1 MLPDIYT
8 RTLADNRRALAA
20 WVIGTAVVGL
30 MYAAFYPQVGG
41 SGGMAETVQNY
52 PEAMREAL
60 RMQDIGSAAGYLGS
74 TVFGLLLPL
83 LVMAFGV
90 TFGARAIAGDEETG
104 YLDLLLAHPV
114 GRTRLALE
122 RFAGLVTGAVAIAI
136 LVFAGMLAIRSGAE
150 LESIG
155 IAEFAAQCVQLA
167 LLGITFGALAIG
179 LGAALGKRGQ
189 VLGISVGVGV
199 LTYIA
204 GNLAGVIGADWLKY
218 LSPFHYYIGGEPLR
232 NGMQWAD
239 TAILLA
245 VSVTLVALG
254 FFRFNQRDLRS

>member
-8 RTLADNRRALAA
+8 QTLADNRRSLLA
-20 WVIGTAVVGL
+20 WSIGTAAVGV

-41 SGGMAETVQNY
+41 SGGMAETVQDY

-60 RMQDIGSAAGYLGS
+60 RIQDIGSAAGYLGS
-74 TVFGLLLPL
+74 PVFGLLLPL

-90 TFGARAIAGDEETG
+90 TFGARAVAGDEETG

-114 GRTRLALE
+114 GRTRLAVE
-122 RFAGLVTGAVAIAI
+122 RFAGLVSGAVAIAV

-179 LGAALGKRGQ
+179 LGAALGKRAL
-189 VLGISVGVGV
+189 VLGISVGIGV

-204 GNLAGVIGADWLKY
+204 GNLAGVIGADWLKL

-239 TAILLA
+239 AAILLA
-245 VSVTLVALG
+245 ISLALVSVGYA
-254 FFRFNQRDLRS
+254 RFNRRDLRS

>member
-8 RTLADNRRALAA
+8 RTLVDNRRGLLAWA
-20 WVIGTAVVGL
+20 VGTAAVGL
-30 MYAAFYPQVGG
+30 MYAAFYPQV
-41 SGGMAETVQNY
+41 SEGGMAETVENY

-60 RMQDIGSAAGYLGS
+60 RMNDLSSAAGYLGS

-114 GRTRLALE
+114 GRTRLAVQ
-122 RFAGLVTGAVAIAI
+122 RFAGLVTGATAIAA
-136 LVFAGMLAIRSGAE
+136 LVFLGMLAVRSTAG
-150 LESIG
+150 LDSIG
-155 IAEFAAQCVQLA
+155 VAEFAAQCVHLA
-167 LLGITFGALAIG
+167 LLGTTFGALATG
-179 LGAALGKRGQ
+179 LSAALGKRAT
-189 VLGISVGVGV
+189 VLGIAVGIGV

-218 LSPFHYYIGGEPLR
+218 CSPFHYYIGGEPLR
-232 NGMQWAD
+232 HGMQWAD
-239 TAILLA
+239 AAALLTATILL
-245 VSVTLVALG
+245 VATGLL
-254 FFRFNQRDLRS
+254 RFTRRDLRS

>member
-8 RTLADNRRALAA
+8 RTLIDNRRLLMA
-20 WVIGTAVVGL
+20 WAVGTTAVGS
-30 MYAAFYPQVGG
+30 MYAAFYPQVSG
-41 SGGMAETVQNY
+41 GGMAEAVRNY

-60 RMQDIGSAAGYLGS
+60 RMNDVNSAAGYLGS

-90 TFGARAIAGDEETG
+90 TFGARAVAGDEETG

-114 GRTRLALE
+114 GRVRLAVQ
-122 RFAGLVTGAVAIAI
+122 RFAGLVTGAVAISA
-136 LVFAGMLAIRSGAE
+136 LVLLGMLALRSTAE

-155 IAEFAAQCVQLA
+155 IAQFAAQCAHLA
-167 LLGITFGALAIG
+167 LLGITFGALGIG

-189 VLGISVGVGV
+189 ALAIAVGIGV
-199 LTYIA
+199 LTYVV
-204 GNLAGVIGADWLKY
+204 GNLAGVIGIDWLKY

-232 NGMQWAD
+232 HGMQWAD
-239 TAILLA
+239 AGILVA
-245 VSVTLVALG
+245 VSAVLATAG
-254 FFRFNQRDLRS
+254 FVRFSRRDLRS

>member
-1 MLPDIYT
+1 MLPDIYAQ
-8 RTLADNRRALAA
+8 TLTDNRRALLA
-20 WVIGTAVVGL
+20 WSIGTAVVGL
-30 MYAAFYPQVGG
+30 VYAAFYPQVGG
-41 SGGMAETVQNY
+41 AGGMAETVANY

-60 RMQDIGSAAGYLGS
+60 RMQDMGSPAGYLGS

-83 LVMAFGV
+83 LVMAFGI
-90 TFGARAIAGDEETG
+90 TFGARAVAGDEETG
-104 YLDLLLAHPV
+104 YLDLLLSHPV
-114 GRTRLALE
+114 SRTRLAAQ
-122 RFAGLVTGAVAIAI
+122 RFAGLVTGAVAIAV
-136 LVFAGMLAIRSGAE
+136 LVFLGMLAIRAGAD

-155 IAEFAAQCVQLA
+155 IAEFAAQCAHLA

-179 LGAALGKRGQ
+179 SGAALGDRGQ
-189 VLGISVGVGV
+189 VLGITAGIGV

-232 NGMQWAD
+232 HGMQWAD
-239 TAILLA
+239 AAILLA
-245 VSVTLVALG
+245 VSAVLVTLG

>member
-8 RTLADNRRALAA
+8 RTLADNRRGLLA
-20 WVIGTAVVGL
+20 WSIGTAVVGL
-30 MYAAFYPQVGG
+30 MYAAFYPQVSG
-41 SGGMAETVQNY
+41 GGMADTVQNY

-60 RMQDIGSAAGYLGS
+60 RMDDMSSAAGYLGS

-114 GRTRLALE
+114 GRVRLAVQ
-122 RFAGLVTGAVAIAI
+122 RFAGLVTGATAIAV
-136 LVFAGMLAIRSGAE
+136 LVFLGMLAVRSTAD

-155 IAEFAAQCVQLA
+155 IGGFAAQCVHLA

-189 VLGISVGVGV
+189 VLGISVGIGV

-232 NGMQWAD
+232 HGMQWAD
-239 TAILLA
+239 ATILTVA
-245 VSVTLVALG
+245 SAALVACG
-254 FFRFNQRDLRS
+254 FLRFGRRDLRS

>member
-8 RTLADNRRALAA
+8 RTLIDNRRLLLA
-20 WVIGTAVVGL
+20 WSVGTAAVGL
-30 MYAAFYPQVGG
+30 LYAAFYPQV
-41 SGGMAETVQNY
+41 SEGGMAEAVQNY

-60 RMQDIGSAAGYLGS
+60 RMNDVDSAAGYLGS

-90 TFGARAIAGDEETG
+90 TFGARAVAGDEESG

-114 GRTRLALE
+114 GRVRLAVQ
-122 RFAGLVTGAVAIAI
+122 RFAALVTGAVVIAA
-136 LVFAGMLAIRSGAE
+136 LVLLGMVALRPAAD

-155 IAEFAAQCVQLA
+155 IAEFAAQCAHLA
-167 LLGITFGALAIG
+167 LLGVTFGALGIG

-189 VLGISVGVGV
+189 ALAIAVGIGV
-199 LTYIA
+199 LTYVA

-232 NGMQWAD
+232 HGMQWAD
-239 TAILLA
+239 AGVLVVVSAVLA
-245 VSVTLVALG
+245 AAG
-254 FFRFNQRDLRS
+254 FLRFNRRDLRS

>member
-8 RTLADNRRALAA
+8 RTLADNRRALLA
-20 WVIGTAVVGL
+20 WTIGTTVVGVI
-30 MYAAFYPQVGG
+30 YAAFYPQVGG

-60 RMQDIGSAAGYLGS
+60 RMQDIGSAEGYLGS

-90 TFGARAIAGDEETG
+90 TFGARALAGDEETG

-114 GRTRLALE
+114 GRTRLAVE
-122 RFAGLVTGAVAIAI
+122 RFAGLVTGTVAIGV
-136 LVFAGMLAIRSGAE
+136 LVFVGMLAIRSGAE

-155 IAEFAAQCVQLA
+155 LGEFAAQCIQLA
-167 LLGITFGALAIG
+167 LLGITFGGLAMG
-179 LGAALGKRGQ
+179 LGAALGNRGQ
-189 VLGISVGVGV
+189 ALGISVGIGV

-204 GNLAGVIGADWLKY
+204 GNLAGVIGAEWLKY

-232 NGMQWAD
+232 NGMPWAD
-239 TAILLA
+239 TAVL
-245 VSVTLVALG
+245 LVAGVGLVSLG
-254 FFRFNQRDLRS
+254 FLRFDRRDLRS